1 MNEVIYEKKA
11 LKGLRKIPPKIA
23 QRFRQS
29 FLDIADQRSGNHDIK
44 KLTGRE
50 GYRLRIGSHRGV
62 YEITEGKVKVI
73 VLNIGSR
80 GDIYK

>member
-1 MNEVIYEKKA
+1 M
-11 LKGLRKIPPKIA
+11 
-23 QRFRQS
+23 
-29 FLDIADQRSGNHDIK
+29 ADQRGGNHNIK

-50 GYRLRIGSHRGV
+50 GYRLRIGSYRGI
-62 YEITEGKVKVI
+62 YEIAEGKVRVI

>member
-1 MNEVIYEKKA
+1 MKKVVYEKKA
-11 LKGLRKIPPKIA
+11 LKGLRRIPQKVA

-29 FLDIADQRSGNHDIK
+29 FLDIADQKSGSHDIK

-50 GYRLRIGSHRGV
+50 GYRLRIGGYRGI
-62 YEITEGKVKVI
+62 YETAEGKIRVI